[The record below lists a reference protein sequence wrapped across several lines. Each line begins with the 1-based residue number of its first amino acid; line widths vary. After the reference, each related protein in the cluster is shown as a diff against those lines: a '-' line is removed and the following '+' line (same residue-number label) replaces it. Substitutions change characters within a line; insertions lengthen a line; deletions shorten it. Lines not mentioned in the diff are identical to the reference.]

1 MLVSSQHIDVGAHQK
16 SNKCFLNGIVG
27 AGALVSKDLK
37 PNGVY
42 VGVSAKR
49 ICSFDDYVNR
59 HCEKNE
65 YGGGDLHPYV
75 RYNQNISED
84 EVSRAW
90 VMFETGRSV
99 DKA

>member
-16 SNKCFLNGIVG
+16 RNKCFLNVIVG

-49 ICSFDDYVNR
+49 ICSFDDYVNK
-59 HCEKNE
+59 HCGKNE